1 MTACGLNPAASLPTA
16 VAPVVAVTAR
26 LSVIPAVTAHFTEKP
41 TGQPVQVM
49 HTPTPAGCQV
59 KTGSLEKGAI
69 ETPLIDKP
77 MRYTVYL
84 PPCYSFFGSKKYP
97 VLYLLHGQGFAE
109 DQWIRI
115 GAAAAADELI
125 STGKSPAFIMVLPYD
140 YSYKQPTEYKF
151 EEVFTRLL
159 IPTIDQAYRTIPQAD
174 RRAIGGLS
182 RGGAWA
188 LHIGMRNPGM
198 FGTIGGH
205 SPAIFFA
212 DEQSLPRRVLEI
224 PSDRMPRIWLDVG
237 MNDSEYIVIQAFEV
251 FLNKN
256 NVSHIWHEY
265 IGWHD
270 EKYWSAHVHNYLS
283 WYAQAWK

>member
-1 MTACGLNPAASLPTA
+1 MTACGLKPVASLPKDGSSA
-16 VAPVVAVTAR
+16 VAVTASPS
-26 LSVIPAVTAHFTEKP
+26 LMPDVTALATESP
-41 TGQPVQVM
+41 TGQPVDM
-49 HTPTPAGCQV
+49 LHTPTPVGCQE
-59 KTGSLEKGAI
+59 KTGSLEKGVI
-69 ETPLIDKP
+69 STPLIDKP

-84 PPCYSFFGSKKYP
+84 PPCYSFFRDKKYP

-115 GAAAAADELI
+115 GATTAADDLI
-125 STGKSPAFIMVLPYD
+125 SAGTSPAFIMVLPYD

-151 EEVFTRLL
+151 EEVFIRLL
-159 IPTIDQAYRTIPQAD
+159 IPTIDQAYRTIPRAD

-205 SPAIFFA
+205 SPAIFFV
-212 DEQSLPRRVLEI
+212 DEKSLPRRVLEI
-224 PSDRMPRIWLDVG
+224 SSDRMPRIWLDVG

-256 NVSHIWHEY
+256 NVPHVWHEFL
-265 IGWHD
+265 GWHD
-270 EKYWSAHVHNYLS
+270 EKYWSAHVLNYLS